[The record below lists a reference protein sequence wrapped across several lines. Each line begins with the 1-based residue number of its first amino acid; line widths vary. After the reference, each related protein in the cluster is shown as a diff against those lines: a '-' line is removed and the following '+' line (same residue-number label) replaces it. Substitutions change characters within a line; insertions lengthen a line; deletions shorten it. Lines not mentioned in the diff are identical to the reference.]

1 MSSKN
6 DHMFTLCNEL
16 LSQGCELWF
25 YDPEDGSQGAR
36 YDGRFGELEPMVWDC
51 YNELFA
57 MDCTEVIIL
66 TNGWRE
72 GWFTVV
78 MDEGRLILADWT
90 MNMPEFINNALN
102 RASEAEYNV

>member
-1 MSSKN
+1 MPSKN

-16 LSQGCELWF
+16 LSQGCELWI
-25 YDPEDGSQGAR
+25 YDPEGDEGPH
-36 YDGRFGELEPMVWDC
+36 YDCTLIGELEPMVWDC

-66 TNGWRE
+66 VNGIRE

-78 MDEGRLILADWT
+78 MDSGRLNLADWT
-90 MNMPEFINNALN
+90 MDMPEFIDNALN